1 MAGVWPGGG
10 LFAIPALKIGDD
22 VWVHTTFGFTN
33 PDMPTG
39 VALEKTGF
47 DADEQGRRRVRT
59 RIVKHE
65 PAAKTDGAAGYGYS
79 IMLAT
84 RSKDRPLNF
93 LQWAVN
99 AEIVNDVGRLGRV
112 ARHDGLTVDDLAVGP
127 GLAVDVL
134 IDKAEPPLP
143 IGAMLPTGSMTV
155 PAATVITHDEMQ
167 WTFDHGRPAL
177 RATLREAGVGQISAL
192 DRRSVSASRVPSCD
206 RAAAPYPPH
215 PQRYAEG
222 KLTSAKRSR

>member
-127 GLAVDVL
+127 GTR
-134 IDKAEPPLP
+134 
-143 IGAMLPTGSMTV
+143 G
-155 PAATVITHDEMQ
+155 
-167 WTFDHGRPAL
+167 
-177 RATLREAGVGQISAL
+177 
-192 DRRSVSASRVPSCD
+192 RRSHRQG
-206 RAAAPYPPH
+206 RAAASYRRDAPH
-215 PQRYAEG
+215 RQHDGTGGDGDHTR
-222 KLTSAKRSR
+222 